1 METVTT
7 MRAGWAFWVIGIVS
21 LAWNAFGCVDFTMTV
36 TRNAGYLAQVPAD
49 MIDWLDS
56 APTWTI
62 VPWAVGVWG
71 ALAGSLLLLLRSRRA
86 VAAFALSLIGLAV
99 NQIWQFTTNMP
110 PSLLTP
116 ASIALT
122 MTIWIVALALLWYA
136 ARMRDRGVLR

>member
-1 METVTT
+1 MASVTK
-7 MRAGWAFWVIGIVS
+7 MRAGWSFWVIGIVS
-21 LAWNAFGCVDFTMTV
+21 LAWNVFGCLDFTMTV
-36 TRNAGYLAQVPAD
+36 TRNAAYLAKAPPD
-49 MIDWLDS
+49 MINWLDA
-56 APTWTI
+56 APTWTL
-62 VPWAVGVWG
+62 VPWALGVWG

-86 VAAFALSLIGLAV
+86 VAAFALSLVGLAV

-122 MTIWIVALALLWYA
+122 MIIWIVALVLLWYA